1 MTNIV
6 FNPRHRVS
14 AEDRA
19 QVLDAA
25 NRLKLAFDV

>member
-6 FNPRHRVS
+6 FNPQHC
-14 AEDRA
+14 AGAKDRA

-25 NRLKLAFDV
+25 NRLNLAFDA